1 MSYLNFK
8 CETIRFIFKGIP
20 PKRLMVGVGHSSVD
34 ETVEMIREALK
45 YNVLAVLWH
54 PPYYFKNLSE
64 DGVVAF
70 YHQALQK
77 VNDKDIKVVLYNFPM
92 FTGVPMTHGI
102 IEKIYNLYPNNIIG
116 IKDSG
121 FDYDKTLALIK
132 SFPQLKVYVGKDTD
146 TSELVRNGA
155 VGAIVAISN
164 IAPRLMVSLYE
175 YGLDSSKPNRND
187 EINNLWGLIG
197 RHYLISSVKAIMA
210 SQKGPKWNMALPP
223 LMTISSEQAESLVQG
238 LKDAKIEK

>member
-116 IKDSG
+116 IK
-121 FDYDKTLALIK
+121 
-132 SFPQLKVYVGKDTD
+132 
-146 TSELVRNGA
+146 N
-155 VGAIVAISN
+155 
-164 IAPRLMVSLYE
+164 
-175 YGLDSSKPNRND
+175 
-187 EINNLWGLIG
+187 
-197 RHYLISSVKAIMA
+197 
-210 SQKGPKWNMALPP
+210 
-223 LMTISSEQAESLVQG
+223 
-238 LKDAKIEK
+238 